1 VDAAVRV
8 ARWRWVLVP
17 TVVVIAGCLPQ
28 PTADLP
34 ADFLSSF
41 GDGATFTVQPPPA
54 GATGQ
59 DVAAALRAQR
69 LHPMV
74 NGRAIPVFGVVDCH
88 GNMACTPGPA
98 GAAGERETVWLLVYP
113 DCTDG
118 TDVGWAEID
127 AVKGL
132 EAGSPMSFACPEGF

>member
-1 VDAAVRV
+1 MLV
-8 ARWRWVLVP
+8 AMLV
-17 TVVVIAGCLPQ
+17 VAGCLPQ
-28 PTADLP
+28 PTPDLP
-34 ADFLSSF
+34 ASFLSSF
-41 GDGATFTVQPPPA
+41 GDGATFTVQTPPA

-59 DVAAALRAQR
+59 EVAAALRRQG

-74 NGRAIPVFGVVDCH
+74 TGRAVPVFGTVDCH

-98 GAAGERETVWLLVYP
+98 GVDGGRETVWLLVYP

-118 TDVGWAEID
+118 KDVGWVEVD

-132 EAGSPMSFACPEGF
+132 EAGSPMSFACPQGF